1 MRLTEARLKQIIR
14 EEIELRI
21 VKQAITEVITEMQ
34 LGLTEEQTILLEQSV
49 LDALKNAV
57 GNNTKLLLFMAAT
70 AFGSQIGND
79 LQVLDKVG
87 VTPAAAAQMQSAED
101 AGDYI
106 RALKDKNLQDRVQA
120 AMDRGTADLG
130 KDLSDTGRKEVVDNF
145 ISNHSGDFKLLQVG
159 SGPIT
164 DKMGNLYY
172 YVPYGKIIDKDATY
186 TDYTTG
192 PEGIDG
198 KRTRYQQNSTST
210 LKNVLK
216 GGNINLFA
224 HYGPG
229 KFVTVDGPNG
239 PGKLLTADFSAFVQG
254 YLDKMQA
261 RSPEGRAAA
270 ADADV
275 AMTVTA
281 DSEAPE
287 LDPELIKKTQQRADK
302 NTKKLQQKRK

>member
-1 MRLTEARLKQIIR
+1 MNITESRLKQIIL
-14 EEIELRI
+14 EEAEVRF
-21 VKQAITEVITEMQ
+21 VRQVITEVVGEMQ
-34 LGLTEEQTILLEQSV
+34 LNLTEEQRLILEQSV

-57 GNNTKLLLFMAAT
+57 GNNTKLLLFMATA

-87 VTPAAAAQMQSAED
+87 IAPAAAQQMQNAED
-101 AGDYI
+101 S
-106 RALKDKNLQDRVQA
+106 REFVKVLKDKDLQDRVQA
-120 AMDRGTADLG
+120 AIDRGTAEMG
-130 KDLSDTGRKEVVDNF
+130 KDLSDAGRKEVVDNF
-145 ISNHSGDFKLLQVG
+145 ISNHSSDFKLLQIG

-172 YVPYGKIIDKDATY
+172 YVPYGKIVDKDTTY

-192 PEGIDG
+192 EEGIDG
-198 KRTRYQQNSTST
+198 KRKGYQQSSTST
-210 LKNVLK
+210 LKNVIK

-229 KFVTVDGPNG
+229 NFVTVDGPNG
-239 PGKLLTADFSAFVQG
+239 PGKLLTADFSAFIQG

-270 ADADV
+270 ADADA
-275 AMTVTA
+275 AMTV
-281 DSEAPE
+281 APDASPD
-287 LDPELIKKTQQRADK
+287 LDPELIQKTNQRSAK
-302 NTKKLQQKRK
+302 NIKNLQQKRK